1 MGISSLLSRKLER
14 ITVMRRS
21 VPWLTVGILLLI
33 VAAAYLRVRP
43 RKQVRTPAREMG
55 GEPDF
60 MLWAWETPEDLR
72 ALDVSR
78 GGVAYL
84 ERELLLGKVQEVR
97 PRHQR
102 LLLPSNV
109 FLMPVVRIE
118 TTPDYRWRDANIPAV
133 AEQIVEAAKEPNAR
147 ALQIDFDARASERP
161 YYSALLR
168 EVRRQLGPGVVLSI
182 TALASWCGPGSWL
195 HGLPIDEAVPMFFRM
210 GGPAAVRGTLPRS
223 LSSIEE
229 PLCTGSVGVATDER
243 WPTVDGR
250 QRVYVFRVGSWRAE
264 DLAFVNAGRYG
275 QLQSLSAP
283 SLQGPSL

>member
-1 MGISSLLSRKLER
+1 
-14 ITVMRRS
+14 
-21 VPWLTVGILLLI
+21 
-33 VAAAYLRVRP
+33 
-43 RKQVRTPAREMG
+43 MG
-55 GEPDF
+55 GEPNL

-72 ALDVSR
+72 ALDVGR

-84 ERELLLGKVQEVR
+84 DRELLLGKSQEVR
-97 PRHQR
+97 LRHQR
-102 LLLPSNV
+102 LLLPANV
-109 FLMPVVRIE
+109 FLMAVVRIE
-118 TTPDYRWRDANIPAV
+118 TTPAFRWRDANIPAM
-133 AEQIVEAAKEPNAR
+133 AGQIVEAARQSKAY
-147 ALQIDFDARASERP
+147 ALQVDFDARASERP

-168 EVRRQLGPGVVLSI
+168 EVRRQLSPGTVLSI
-182 TALASWCGPGSWL
+182 TALASWCGRGSWL

-229 PLCTGSVGVATDER
+229 PLCTGSAGVATDER
-243 WPTVDGR
+243 WPPLDAR

-264 DLAFVNAGRYG
+264 DLASVNAGRYG

>member
-1 MGISSLLSRKLER
+1 
-14 ITVMRRS
+14 MRRS
-21 VPWLTVGILLLI
+21 IPWLTVGLFTLI
-33 VAAAYLRVRP
+33 AVAAYLRLRP
-43 RKQVRTPAREMG
+43 HNQVRTPAPQMA
-55 GEPDF
+55 GEPNL

-72 ALDVSR
+72 ALDVGR

-84 ERELLLGKVQEVR
+84 ARELLLGKSQEVR

-102 LLLPSNV
+102 LLIPANV

-118 TTPDYRWRDANIPAV
+118 TTPAFRWSDADIPGIA
-133 AEQIVEAAKEPNAR
+133 AQIAEAAREPNAR
-147 ALQIDFDARASERP
+147 AVQVDFDARSSERP
-161 YYSALLR
+161 FYSALLR
-168 EVRRQLGPGVVLSI
+168 ELRRQLPPGIVLSI
-182 TALASWCGPGSWL
+182 TALTSWCGPGSWL

-223 LSSIEE
+223 LSYIEE

-243 WPTVDGR
+243 WPMLDAR

-264 DLAFVNAGRYG
+264 DLASVNAGRYG

-283 SLQGPSL
+283 SIQGPSL